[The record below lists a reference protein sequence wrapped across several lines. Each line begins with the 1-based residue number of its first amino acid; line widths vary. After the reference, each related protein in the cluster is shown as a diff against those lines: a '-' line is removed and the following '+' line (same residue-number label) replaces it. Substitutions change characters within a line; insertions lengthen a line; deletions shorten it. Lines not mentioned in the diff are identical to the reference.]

1 MKYQSIAAVVFFA
14 VSSLAAIAAD
24 PNYPQSQ
31 SGNDRMKGNSET
43 NQQQPAAG
51 ETDHATGT
59 KQNSTREAPDAA
71 YSADLKKCDSMQ
83 GNDRENCITAA
94 KKKAGQM

>member
-1 MKYQSIAAVVFFA
+1 MEYKSIVAVVFFG
-14 VSSLAAIAAD
+14 VSSLAALAAD

-31 SGNDRMKGNSET
+31 SGDDRMKGNSEA
-43 NQQQPAAG
+43 NQQQPAGA

-59 KQNSTREAPDAA
+59 KQNSTRETPDAA
-71 YSADLKKCDSMQ
+71 YSAELKKCDSMQ
-83 GNDRENCITAA
+83 GNDRKNCITAA

>member
-1 MKYQSIAAVVFFA
+1 MKRKSIVAAVFFG

-31 SGNDRMKGNSET
+31 SGNDRMKDKSQSS
-43 NQQQPAAG
+43 QQQPAAG
-51 ETDHATGT
+51 GAAGA
-59 KQNSTREAPDAA
+59 KQNSPREAPDAA

-83 GNDRENCITAA
+83 GNDRKNCIAAA